1 MFASLILPLAEAAAA
16 AAGSSIWESL
26 YKASWSVIDDKLG
39 DFVSVAVVVAALF
52 AAWTLL
58 KTTMDWIKGGSHDLW
73 QLLRPLVIVLCVL
86 NFSALSGAF
95 DGVVNIF
102 CREIAKHTDSGIG
115 DMMTKVQ
122 DACKAGGET
131 IKEEAVELMEDNSGK
146 NFGER
151 VWNKVKGAFEFAAKT
166 VMKVEQVGVFT
177 VVTFVCRFIIDLMF
191 LVFQVTVAMFLTVL
205 RLIGPFAF
213 AVAAYEPW
221 SGSIRSWCERYIE
234 TSLWMPVGFIV
245 IGIMT
250 NLYGVLATAF
260 ATGGGQEHG
269 AFFIGLAMILA
280 SFRAIKS
287 IPEIAGWIIAG
298 TAHGLQNMNPTVF
311 AGYAKMVAKGD
322 VGGIIEKM
330 SR

>member
-1 MFASLILPLAEAAAA
+1 MLSSLILPLAAAASS
-16 AAGSSIWESL
+16 GSGIWESL
-26 YKASWSVIDDKLG
+26 YRASRSVIDDKLG

-58 KTTMDWIKGGSHDLW
+58 KTTMDWTKGGSHDLW

-95 DGVVNIF
+95 DGLANIF
-102 CREIAKHTDSGIG
+102 CREISEHTESGIG
-115 DMMTKVQ
+115 DMMAKVQ
-122 DACKAGGET
+122 DACKAGGDT
-131 IKEEAVELMEDNSGK
+131 LAEEGEDVMHPEGR
-146 NFGER
+146 NFAER
-151 VWNKVKGAFEFAAKT
+151 AWNWVKGAFTYAAKT
-166 VMKVEQVGVFT
+166 VLKVEQVGVFT
-177 VVTFVCRFIIDLMF
+177 VETFVCRFVIDLMF
-191 LVFQVTVAMFLTVL
+191 LVFQVISAMFLTVL

-234 TSLWMPVGFIV
+234 TSLWMPIGFIV

-250 NLYGVLATAF
+250 NLYGVLATTF
-260 ATGGGQEHG
+260 AQGGGLEHG
-269 AFFIGLAMILA
+269 AFFIGVAMIVA

-287 IPEIAGWIIAG
+287 IPEIAGWVIAG

-311 AGYAKMVAKGD
+311 AGYAQKAVKGD
-322 VGGIIEKM
+322 VGGMIEKM

>member
-1 MFASLILPLAEAAAA
+1 MFASLILPLAEAAAS

-26 YKASWSVIDDKLG
+26 HKASWSVIDDKLG
-39 DFVSVAVVVAALF
+39 SFVSVAVVVAALF

-86 NFSALSGAF
+86 NFSTLSGAF
-95 DGVVNIF
+95 DGVVNLF
-102 CREIAKHTDSGIG
+102 CREIAEHTDSGIG

-122 DACKAGGET
+122 DACKAGSDTLAEEG
-131 IKEEAVELMEDNSGK
+131 KEVIHPEGK
-146 NFGER
+146 NFVER
-151 VWNKVKGAFEFAAKT
+151 AWNAIKGAFVYATKT
-166 VMKVEQVGVFT
+166 RLKVEQVGVFT
-177 VVTFVCRFIIDLMF
+177 VATFVCRFIIDLMF
-191 LVFQVTVAMFLTVL
+191 LVFQVTAAMFLTVL

-234 TSLWMPVGFIV
+234 TSLWMPIGFIV

-250 NLYGVLATAF
+250 NLYGVLATTF
-260 ATGGGQEHG
+260 AQGGGLEHG
-269 AFFIGLAMILA
+269 AFFIGVAMIVA

-311 AGYAKMVAKGD
+311 AGYAKMAAKGD
-322 VGGIIEKM
+322 VGGIVEKM